1 MMIFVD
7 PRRAVAVCGF
17 LFVLVIAFVWYL
29 PTAVEAEEP
38 QVAFGR
44 DVLPILSKSCFAC
57 HGPDE
62 GVREAGLRL
71 DIEAEAKRRG
81 ESGAAIVA
89 GDPGAS
95 EMIARLT
102 SSDPELVMPPPDF
115 ERRVSTEEIETL
127 RRWISQG
134 AVWQRHW
141 AFGPIVR
148 PAGTIDDLVRTRL
161 ASKGLSMRPPAS
173 PQTLARRLSLDL
185 IGLPPTPE
193 AADALASDPSPE
205 AYERFVDTLL
215 ARPQFGEHWARMW
228 LDLAR
233 YADTKG
239 YEKDRGRTMWP
250 YRDWVVKAFNDDMR
264 LDRFTA
270 EQLAGDLLPDA
281 TNDQVVATAFHRNT
295 MSNDEGG
302 TDDEEFRI
310 AAVKDRI
317 ETTVQVWMG
326 LTLKCAQCHSHKYD
340 PIPTED
346 YYRFFAL
353 FNQTEDADRPDDSP
367 KLELV
372 SDEQKAMRQRLRREI
387 ADLKGR
393 LRVAE
398 EDAAVGVALPFG
410 DEASGKGVSG
420 GGTQASAERP
430 AWIAAPIESAKSK
443 GGATLAIGDKRDVT
457 ASGESPAEDT
467 YEVVLKLAAG
477 KYTALRLEALPVK
490 NAAGDLAVGRSA
502 ADPNFVVSELDV
514 RPVGAEP
521 AEGTGGQDAW
531 KLKEARADFTQGG
544 WPAEGAI
551 DGDLK
556 TGWAVSPQKDRRHV
570 WIAELDPP
578 REITEPTLVKVA
590 ITQNYGGGLTLARFR
605 IALSA
610 EDPKGLKPDADSPQ
624 TKPLRDEIAATEKKL
639 NDLNASIVQV
649 PVLKELGP
657 EKRRISKLHHRGNFL
672 DQRDEVQPAVLSAF
686 HPLPASA
693 PSDRLGV
700 ARWLVSADNV
710 LTPRVWANRIWAR
723 LFGQGLVETEED
735 FGLLGSAP
743 THPEL
748 LDLLAAEYRDGGW
761 SLKGLLKLIVLSET
775 YRQQA
780 AVDAETLRS
789 DPANQ
794 WLSRGPR
801 YRLSG
806 EVLRDQ
812 ALAIGGLLSEKMG
825 GPPVMPPQPEGL
837 WRSTYNGEQW
847 VNAEGEDRFRRGLYT
862 YLKRTTPY
870 PAFTTLDGGSGEVC
884 LIRRVRTNTPLQALI
899 TLNDPV
905 FLEAAG
911 GLARRMLLEAP
922 SADPAARARHGLR
935 LAIVRPVED
944 GELQPLLQLHRD
956 ATAHFQGRP
965 ELANQW
971 IASSRGELAA
981 VEQAKVDANEFAAW
995 ILVASAIL
1003 NLDETLTRN

>member
-1 MMIFVD
+1 MMFFVD
-7 PRRAVAVCGF
+7 PLRAVSFYALLST
-17 LFVLVIAFVWYL
+17 LFVWHS
-29 PTAVEAEEP
+29 PTAVVAEEP
-38 QVAFGR
+38 RVAFAR

-71 DIEAEAKRRG
+71 DVEAEAKGPR

-89 GDPGAS
+89 QDADAS
-95 EMIARLT
+95 QMIARLT
-102 SSDPELVMPPPDF
+102 SSDPDHVMPPPDF
-115 ERRVSTEEIETL
+115 ERRVSPEEIELL
-127 RRWISQG
+127 RRWIAQG
-134 AVWQRHW
+134 ATWERHW
-141 AFGPIVR
+141 AFAPIIK
-148 PAGTIDDLVRTRL
+148 PAVTIDDLVRAKL
-161 ASKGLSMRPPAS
+161 ASKGLTMKPPAS

-193 AADALASDPSPE
+193 AADALAQDPSPE
-205 AYERFVDTLL
+205 AYERFVDGLL

-250 YRDWVVKAFNDDMR
+250 YRDWVIKAFNDDMP

-281 TNDQVVATAFHRNT
+281 TQDQLVATAFHRNT

-372 SDEQKAMRQRLRREI
+372 SDSQKEERQRLRGEI
-387 ADLKGR
+387 ASLKER
-393 LRVAE
+393 LRAAE
-398 EDAAVGVALPFG
+398 EEAALGPSDAL
-410 DEASGKGVSG
+410 
-420 GGTQASAERP
+420 GGTASDVDSAKGSANP
-430 AWIAAPIESAKSK
+430 WQGMKPESAKST
-443 GGATLAIGDKRDVT
+443 GGATLTIGERHDVT

-467 YEVVLKLAAG
+467 YEIVYKLAVG

-490 NAAGDLAVGRSA
+490 NPAGDWVVGRSA
-502 ADPNFVVSELDV
+502 ADPNFVVSEIVV
-514 RPVGAEP
+514 RP
-521 AEGTGGQDAW
+521 AEGDKAEAW
-531 KLKEARADFTQGG
+531 KLKQARADFTQGG

-556 TGWAVSPQKDRRHV
+556 TGWAIGPQKDRRHV
-570 WIAELDPP
+570 WIAEFDPP
-578 REITEPTLVKVA
+578 REVTEPTSVKVA
-590 ITQNYGGGLTLARFR
+590 ITQNFGGGLTLARFR
-605 IALSA
+605 IGLSGS
-610 EDPKGLKPDADSPQ
+610 DPSTLKPDVDSPQ
-624 TKPLRDEIAATEKKL
+624 TQPLRDEIAVVEKKL
-639 NDLNASIVQV
+639 GDLNASIVQV

-657 EKRRISKLHHRGNFL
+657 EKRRVSKLHHRGNFL
-672 DQRDEVQPAVLSAF
+672 DQRDEVRPAVLSAF
-686 HPLPASA
+686 HPFPASA
-693 PSDRLGV
+693 SLDRLGV
-700 ARWLVSADNV
+700 ARWLVSDENV
-710 LTPRVWANRIWAR
+710 LTPRVWANRVWSR

-735 FGLLGSAP
+735 FGLLGSSP
-743 THPEL
+743 SHPEL
-748 LDLLAAEYRDGGW
+748 LDLLAADYRDGGW
-761 SLKGLLKLIVLSET
+761 SLKGLLKLIVMSET
-775 YRQQA
+775 YRQEA
-780 AVDAETLRS
+780 AVDPETLRS

-806 EVLRDQ
+806 EVMRDQ
-812 ALAIGGLLSEKMG
+812 ALAVGGLLSDKMG
-825 GPPVMPPQPEGL
+825 GPPVMPPQPDGL

-922 SADPAARARHGLR
+922 SADPADRARRGLR

-944 GELQPLLQLHRD
+944 HELEPLLQLHRD
-956 ATAHFQGRP
+956 AAAHFKSRP

-971 IASSRGELAA
+971 IASSRGDIAA
-981 VEQAKVDANEFAAW
+981 VEPAKVDPNEFAAW